1 MSVFPVD
8 FLLLGVG
15 NYEEIVAM
23 QFSGGLCKGV
33 EFPFPCLVGGQC
45 LLPFAALMWELEWKR
60 GGNIE
65 DVHCPGPGPIKGV
78 DSVSG
83 I

>member
-23 QFSGGLCKGV
+23 QFSGGLCKGI
-33 EFPFPCLVGGQC
+33 EFPFPCLDGGHVVADLNQAFH
-45 LLPFAALMWELEWKR
+45 L
-60 GGNIE
+60 
-65 DVHCPGPGPIKGV
+65 
-78 DSVSG
+78 
-83 I
+83 